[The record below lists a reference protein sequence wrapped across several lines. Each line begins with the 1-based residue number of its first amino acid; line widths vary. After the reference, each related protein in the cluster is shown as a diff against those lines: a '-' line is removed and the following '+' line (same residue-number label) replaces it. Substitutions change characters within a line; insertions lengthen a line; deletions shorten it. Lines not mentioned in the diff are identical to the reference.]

1 MAAVVFTYTLKNT
14 DSKETYDVREAIR
27 VRYTASRMFL
37 LAYERTA
44 DQIFSPGK
52 GLLTDNKFAFGIQS
66 DVPDYRKNK
75 EENVIGFVS
84 QGQLWCYDFGQNR
97 LSLVYGFEDGQ
108 DERGTYGAHDFRI
121 LQVEESGSM
130 DFLVYGYM
138 NRGRYEGM
146 SGVLMCHYDA
156 LMNTVEEQFFLPSDP
171 AICGSEG
178 RTWQTGGGEQ

>member
-1 MAAVVFTYTLKNT
+1 MSIFIPVPALLHGEIWQVAETGDLKLSVTDISKDVAAVVFTYTLKNT

-138 NRGRYEGM
+138 NRDVMKE
-146 SGVLMCHYDA
+146 
-156 LMNTVEEQFFLPSDP
+156 
-171 AICGSEG
+171 
-178 RTWQTGGGEQ
+178 

>member
-1 MAAVVFTYTLKNT
+1 MQVAETGDLKLSVTDISKDVAAVVFTYTLKNT
-14 DSKETYDVREAIR
+14 DSKETYNVREAIR

-130 DFLVYGYM
+130 DFSGIWI
-138 NRGRYEGM
+138 YEQGT
-146 SGVLMCHYDA
+146 L
-156 LMNTVEEQFFLPSDP
+156 
-171 AICGSEG
+171 
-178 RTWQTGGGEQ
+178 